1 MVELSPE
8 PVGSI
13 WEWQHNGDTRS
24 TEITTWSGSFQIPPS
39 MSPGR
44 QNIPIHLEDQEGGS
58 TTTTLIG
65 GILSSEIGRQAEK
78 VLIGNQPPS
87 ITNLTILRDG
97 NPVDQVTS
105 LNSGGELNYTLEAT
119 IQDFDGVSSVQAKI
133 GRLAPIGQS
142 EVWQLMSDNG
152 IGPDR
157 VANDGVFSLEF
168 SARSSLS
175 EGEMTLLIRA
185 TDIFLST
192 TADQD
197 QQHNVSI
204 TKSDSVKSGSSWIS
218 SNSTTIILI
227 SLVTLLAVGVGAFI
241 NIVRNSELD

>member
-1 MVELSPE
+1 M
-8 PVGSI
+8 
-13 WEWQHNGDTRS
+13 
-24 TEITTWSGSFQIPPS
+24 
-39 MSPGR
+39 
-44 QNIPIHLEDQEGGS
+44 
-58 TTTTLIG
+58 
-65 GILSSEIGRQAEK
+65 
-78 VLIGNQPPS
+78 
-87 ITNLTILRDG
+87 
-97 NPVDQVTS
+97 
-105 LNSGGELNYTLEAT
+105 NYTLEAT

-197 QQHNVSI
+197 QQHNISI
-204 TKSDSVKSGSSWIS
+204 TKSDSVKSGTSWIS
-218 SNSTTIILI
+218 SNSTAIILI
-227 SLVTLLAVGVGAFI
+227 SLVTLLAVGAGAFI
-241 NIVRNSELD
+241 NILRNSELE